1 MVETFL
7 NKYCARDDHSQKS
20 IVLVFIIRMLRLF
33 ETVLSA
39 PAAHGF
45 LLRQQSKNRA
55 VFFIFLSKVLAAGE
69 LCAIIKQHAEQ
80 FVLLHKM
87 N

>member
-45 LLRQQSKNRA
+45 RLRQQSKNRA
-55 VFFIFLSKVLAAGE
+55 VFFHISFEKFLPPANYVL
-69 LCAIIKQHAEQ
+69 
-80 FVLLHKM
+80 
-87 N
+87 